1 MRKRFLV
8 GLFVTIL
15 ASGVLTYGIF
25 VCPRENWEPI
35 RRFERLDREARI
47 FPDYRGTTIPPN
59 IAPLNFLVREHGVAF
74 CARISS
80 RQGEAIEVFS
90 RNGVIEI
97 PQRRWCGLLQN
108 NKGQNLHFDIFVRN
122 HSNQWNRLRSF
133 TILIAEENID
143 RYAVYRKMYPA
154 HLRVR
159 EQMGIYCRDL
169 NNFKESVVLSGMSF
183 ENGCL
188 NCHSFP
194 RNSSRRMLLGVRSK
208 KYGVGTLLVKDDIV
222 LELGTKFGYTS
233 WHPSGRMAVYAVNN
247 IPMFYHSARNETR
260 DTVNLDSLLAC
271 YSCEEKRVSI
281 EPKLAQK
288 SRLENW
294 PAWSGD
300 GKYLYF
306 CSAPMLWNR
315 NTDNPPEQYDQVKY
329 DLMRIAYDIET
340 NTWGEIETVLPA
352 GRTGRSVGMPRC
364 SPDGRWL
371 SFCMFDYGYFP
382 SWKQES
388 DLYMIDLHA
397 SEQSKEFTY
406 RRLEI
411 NSDKS
416 ESWQS
421 WSSNSRWILFSS
433 KRLHG
438 VFTRLFISYVDSSG
452 KAHKPFVLPQ
462 KGPRFYESCL
472 RSFNTA
478 ELVTTPP
485 RLTGEALAKIFRE
498 HNEVPLSMPITMAT
512 PGAPQA
518 SPASM
523 WEEGQRE

>member
-8 GLFVTIL
+8 GLFALVL
-15 ASGVLTYGIF
+15 ASGVFAYAVF
-25 VCPRENWEPI
+25 VCPSETWEPI
-35 RRFERLDREARI
+35 QQFEQVDREARI
-47 FPDYRGTTIPPN
+47 FPDYSGTAIPPN
-59 IAPLNFLVREHGVAF
+59 IAPLNFLIQELGVAF

-80 RQGEAIEVFS
+80 QQGEAIEVFS
-90 RNGVIEI
+90 RDGVIEI
-97 PQRRWCGLLQN
+97 PQRRWRDLLEN
-108 NKGQNLHFDIFVRN
+108 NKGRNLHFDIFVKN
-122 HSNQWNRLRSF
+122 EKDQWNRFRSA
-133 TILIAEENID
+133 TSLIAEKDID
-143 RYAVYRKMYPA
+143 GYAVYRKMYPT

-159 EQMGIYCRDL
+159 GQMGIYCRDL
-169 NNFKESVVLSGMSF
+169 SNFEESVILSGMSY

-194 RNSSRRMLLGVRSK
+194 RNRSDKMLLGVRSP
-208 KYGVGTLLVKDDIV
+208 KYGVGTLLVEDGFV
-222 LELGTKFGYTS
+222 RELGTKFGYTS
-233 WHPSGRMAVYAVNN
+233 WHPSGLMAVYAVNN
-247 IPMFYHSARNETR
+247 LPMFYHSARNETR
-260 DTVNLDSLLAC
+260 DTVNLDSLLA
-271 YSCEEKRVSI
+271 YYRCEEQRVGV

-288 SRLENW
+288 DRLENW

-306 CSAPMLWNR
+306 CSTLKLWPQ
-315 NTDNPPEQYDQVKY
+315 NTGNPPEQYDQVKY
-329 DLMRIAYDIET
+329 DLVRIAYDLET
-340 NTWGEIETVLPA
+340 HTWGEIETVLSA
-352 GRTGRSVGMPRC
+352 RQTGKSIGMPRC

-382 SWKQES
+382 SWKEES

-397 SEQSKEFTY
+397 SEQSGEFTY

-462 KGPRFYESCL
+462 KDPRFYESCL
-472 RSFNTA
+472 RTFNTA

-498 HNEVPLSMPITMAT
+498 HHEVPVSLPITMAT
-512 PGAPQA
+512 PSAPQT
-518 SPASM
+518 SPASA
-523 WEEGQRE
+523 WEGQRE